1 MAYAPAERFAA
12 KRNVE
17 HPELYCVFP
26 FRLCSFEKPNAALG
40 RAAYA
45 ARTDRHYQGWKQ
57 EELFAAY
64 LGMADEAAEHL
75 VNRVLHNSARG
86 FRWPA
91 YWGPNFDWRPD
102 QCAGGNIQNI
112 LQSMLLQYEG
122 DKIFLLPAWPK
133 DWNCNFKLH
142 APKNTTVEGRVE
154 NGELKNLVVTP
165 AARRADVVVCGK

>member
-1 MAYAPAERFAA
+1 MPAA
-12 KRNVE
+12 KVGGKCNEE

-26 FRLCSFEKPNAALG
+26 FRLCSFERPNAEIG
-40 RAAYA
+40 RAAYE
-45 ARTDRHYQGWKQ
+45 ARVDRKYRGWKQ

-75 VNRVLHNSARG
+75 AKRVLHNSAKE

-112 LQSMLLQYEG
+112 LQSMVMQHEG
-122 DKIFLLPAWPK
+122 DKIYLLPAWPRS
-133 DWNCNFKLH
+133 WNCSFRLH
-142 APKNTTVEGRVE
+142 APQKTIVEGRVQD
-154 NGELKNLVVTP
+154 GVLKDLVVTP
-165 AARRADVVVCGK
+165 AARRADVVVCEVH